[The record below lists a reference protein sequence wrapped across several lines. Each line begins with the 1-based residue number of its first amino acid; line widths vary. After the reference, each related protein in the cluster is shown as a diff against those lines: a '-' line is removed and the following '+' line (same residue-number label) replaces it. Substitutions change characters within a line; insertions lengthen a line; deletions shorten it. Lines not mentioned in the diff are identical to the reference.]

1 MSPQRRGSATKPA
14 PESQTLSIRCD
25 YITAMVEVS
34 ASGKSNIRE
43 TKSGNIVPGVFTP
56 VLAKHS
62 KSFSLID
69 CIAVGVDR
77 MQRNFEPMRK
87 QVEAWQRFELT
98 DVTAKV
104 VIYEA
109 FVEGKLEAPKHLART
124 VHDLYFE
131 PKYEEFQPRTIW
143 SLSNAFTSAFKERSH
158 PTVQGHGE
166 AGRIPGNAV
175 LAIVLTFGSVGRPH
189 CPQGSRGIV
198 IRAAAVP
205 SPRTDIF
212 D

>member
-1 MSPQRRGSATKPA
+1 MTCDPADFQSILPDPTRIGS
-14 PESQTLSIRCD
+14 LIRLQGLAHAYGLRNSHD
-25 YITAMVEVS
+25 KSMRLAMVCGYRIFVC
-34 ASGKSNIRE
+34 SNMAFA
-43 TKSGNIVPGVFTP
+43 GDFNP

-87 QVEAWQRFELT
+87 QVEAWQRSELT

-109 FVEGKLEAPKHLART
+109 FVEGKLEVPKHLARN

-131 PKYEEFQPRTIW
+131 PKYEEFRPRTIW
-143 SLSNAFTSAFKERSH
+143 SYPTLLPRRSKSWIRFHNSRLPLS
-158 PTVQGHGE
+158 
-166 AGRIPGNAV
+166 
-175 LAIVLTFGSVGRPH
+175 
-189 CPQGSRGIV
+189 
-198 IRAAAVP
+198 
-205 SPRTDIF
+205 
-212 D
+212 